1 MACQLLAFR
10 QATSPSELRP
20 FLLAIH
26 RRARVG
32 KALCGHH
39 HTTSVVLLQRSP
51 SASAVTHM
59 VIQELREAL
68 STPTPSRS
76 MVRAVKLLLLIC
88 MGRRQCPWHH
98 GLLQTFRKGCTTCKG
113 CITCNTKRTR
123 VTRAYPLHTEPKPR
137 RSAFLYPACQGVRL
151 SEPPLHR
158 TQLRHS
164 FRRGVVCP
172 EVLNPAVQLKMIP
185 RLSILIV
192 TTRSH
197 ALIHPRLVP
206 AEAVLVQHHNV

>member
-1 MACQLLAFR
+1 MACPLLAFR

-26 RRARVG
+26 RRAPVG

-39 HTTSVVLLQRSP
+39 QTTSVVLLQRTP
-51 SASAVTHM
+51 HTSAVTHM
-59 VIQELREAL
+59 VIRERREAL

-76 MVRAVKLLLLIC
+76 MVRAAKLLLLIC

-123 VTRAYPLHTEPKPR
+123 VTLAYTLHTEPKPR

-158 TQLRHS
+158 RQLRHS

-197 ALIHPRLVP
+197 TLIHPRLMP
-206 AEAVLVQHHNV
+206 A